1 MIFKTREFMKLIKKI
16 FICALMLRHYE
27 LDDESM
33 MKIDA
38 FDFVIA
44 DIFSQLVKIDDQWR
58 SIAFYFRKMIFAER
72 NYEINDQK
80 ILVIVKICKKWRH
93 YIENVKYSMRM
104 IIDHANFKNFFIN
117 KTFSRKEIKWWK
129 RLIEFDL
136 RIKYRSE
143 KNNFAND
150 SFHKRDYEDEIA
162 KKNKNNENLYLR
174 KWILIESKNIFKSI
188 NEKKK
193 KVLCFVDK

>member
-1 MIFKTREFMKLIKKI
+1 MIFETKKFIKSIKKI
-16 FICALMLRHYE
+16 FMNASMLRHDE

-38 FDFVIA
+38 FDFVIV

-58 SIAFYFRKMIFAER
+58 SIVFYFRKMIFAER

-80 ILVIVKICKKWRH
+80 MLVIVKICKKWRH
-93 YIENVKYSMRM
+93 YIENVKHSIRM

-117 KTFSRKEIKWWK
+117 KILNRKKVKWWK
-129 RLIEFDL
+129 KLIELDL
-136 RIKYRSE
+136 KIKYRFE

-150 SFHKRDYEDEIA
+150 SFRKRDYEDEIA
-162 KKNKNNENLYLR
+162 L
-174 KWILIESKNIFKSI
+174 
-188 NEKKK
+188 KKK
-193 KVLCFVDK
+193 IMKI

>member
-1 MIFKTREFMKLIKKI
+1 
-16 FICALMLRHYE
+16 
-27 LDDESM
+27 M